1 MHIPVLK
8 DEVLEALKIK
18 EGGIYVDL
26 TLGGGGHSRL
36 ILDAL
41 KKGTFLGFDQDLDA
55 IKRGQLL
62 KEGTE
67 VTVHLIHANF
77 VDFKTHLEALNID
90 KIDGVL
96 MDLGVSSFQ
105 LDEAERGFSYRF
117 DGPLDMRMDATQ
129 SLSASTIVNTYDEK
143 TLKEILYLYGEERFA
158 PQIVRA
164 IIKQRNLK
172 PIESTLELVDVIK
185 SALPMKKL
193 SLKGHPAKQTFQA
206 LRMAVNEEMK
216 VLKNTLDTL
225 IPFLNVKGRLVVISF
240 HSLEDRL
247 VKNAMKAAST
257 IHHPAGLVSM
267 PDHVADF
274 QVMTKKPVLPTV
286 YETEINPRS
295 KSAKMRVLERIKAE
309 L

>member
-8 DEVLEALKIK
+8 DEVLEALQIK
-18 EGGIYVDL
+18 EAGIYVDL

-41 KKGTFLGFDQDLDA
+41 KTGTFLGFDQDVDA
-55 IKRGQLL
+55 IQRAQFL
-62 KEGTE
+62 KDHTE
-67 VTVHLIHANF
+67 VKVHLIHANF
-77 VDFKTHLEALNID
+77 ADFKSHLDALGID
-90 KIDGVL
+90 KVDGVL

-129 SLSASTIVNTYDEK
+129 SLSAHTIVNTYDEK
-143 TLKEILYLYGEERFA
+143 TLKEILYQYGEERFA

-164 IIKQRNLK
+164 ILKQRSIH
-172 PIESTLELVDVIK
+172 PIKTTLELVDVIK

-193 SLKGHPAKQTFQA
+193 SMKGHPAKQTFQA
-206 LRMAVNEEMK
+206 IRMAVNEEIN

-225 IPFLNVKGRLVVISF
+225 IPFLNVNGRLVVISF

-257 IHHPAGLVSM
+257 IDHPAGLVSM
-267 PDHVADF
+267 PDHEADF
-274 QVMTKKPVLPTV
+274 VVITKKPVLPTDQ
-286 YETEINPRS
+286 ETEQNPRS

-309 L
+309 F

>member
-26 TLGGGGHSRL
+26 TLGGGGHSRFL
-36 ILDAL
+36 LDAL

-55 IKRGQLL
+55 IKRGQFL

-67 VTVHLIHANF
+67 VKVHLIHANF

-129 SLSASTIVNTYDEK
+129 SLSANTIVNTYDEK
-143 TLKEILYLYGEERFA
+143 TMKEILYLYGEERFA

-247 VKNAMKAAST
+247 VKTAMKAAST
-257 IHHPAGLVSM
+257 IFHPAGLVSM

>member
-36 ILDAL
+36 LLDAL

-55 IKRGQLL
+55 IKRGQFL

-67 VTVHLIHANF
+67 VKVHLIHANF

-129 SLSASTIVNTYDEK
+129 SLSANTIVNTYDEK
-143 TLKEILYLYGEERFA
+143 TMKEILYLYGEERFA

-225 IPFLNVKGRLVVISF
+225 IPYLNVKGRLVVISF

-267 PDHVADF
+267 PDHEADF
-274 QVMTKKPVLPTV
+274 LVITKKPVLPTV

-309 L
+309 F